1 MRNLEI
7 GKEIPQ
13 LVKTP
18 TLRTLVQYAGA
29 SGDFYEIHY
38 DDAFARALGLPG
50 VIVHGMLKGAYLAQL
65 VTDWLR
71 LDGRLISLAISY
83 RGIDQPGHP
92 LRCRGV
98 VKRIDAR
105 TVELEIWIENPQ
117 GVTTTTGS
125 AVVEFE

>member
-1 MRNLEI
+1 MRDVEI
-7 GKEIPQ
+7 GEEIPE
-13 LVKTP
+13 LVKTA

-65 VTDWLR
+65 VTDWLQ

-83 RGIDQPGHP
+83 RGIDRPGQP

-98 VKRIDAR
+98 VKRIEAR
-105 TVELEIWIENPQ
+105 TVELEIWSENPE
-117 GVTTTTGS
+117 GSTTATGT
-125 AVVEFE
+125 AIVEFG